1 VYFTGNPN
9 NVTSVSFGPKG
20 DKIALG
26 SEKGKV
32 VVWNHAR
39 EDMAVSFE
47 VDPIQTRINDIAW
60 TDDGE
65 KIAAIGEGSS
75 V

>member
-1 VYFTGNPN
+1 MA
-9 NVTSVSFGPKG
+9 FGPKG

-32 VVWNHAR
+32 VVWNYAR
-39 EDMAVSFE
+39 EDQAVTFE

-60 TDDGE
+60 TDEAD
-65 KIAAIGEGSS
+65 KIAIIGEGTSM
-75 V
+75 